1 MQQVETHEQSKVAD
15 SLHDNMFQV
24 LADQKMS
31 TLRQKIRKCP
41 TPK

>member
-24 LADQKMS
+24 LADHRMS
-31 TLRQKIRKCP
+31 NIGTKNKKLP
-41 TPK
+41 YS